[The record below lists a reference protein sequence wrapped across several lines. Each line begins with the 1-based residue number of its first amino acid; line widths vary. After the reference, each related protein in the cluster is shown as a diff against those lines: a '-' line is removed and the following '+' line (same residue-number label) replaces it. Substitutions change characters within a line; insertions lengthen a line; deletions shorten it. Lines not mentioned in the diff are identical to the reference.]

1 MAGMA
6 EQHDERLR
14 QIVEENAE
22 IKALMHQQ
30 SEANLTSLHRPIER
44 FAGLVARPIFIVSC
58 LTVFAVWI
66 AVNTDLAL
74 TGHKPWDEPPFFW
87 LQGAVSAFSL
97 AITATVL
104 VSQSRQ
110 ARLAE
115 QHADLQL
122 QVIFLIGQRSAKLI
136 ELTEELRR
144 DLPNVHN
151 RRDEQA
157 EILQQM
163 MTPDQILSA
172 LEGKGPEQT

>member
-1 MAGMA
+1 MVIGKRPGVVYGVRSGQDAVA
-6 EQHDERLR
+6 VRLVVRHRWSAYPEQ
-14 QIVEENAE
+14 V
-22 IKALMHQQ
+22 KATQ
-30 SEANLTSLHRPIER
+30 P
-44 FAGLVARPIFIVSC
+44 FAGLVARPAFIVSC
-58 LTVFAVWI
+58 LTLFAIWI

-87 LQGAVSAFSL
+87 LQGVVSAFSL

-104 VSQSRQ
+104 VSQARQ

-115 QHADLQL
+115 QRADLQL

-157 EILQQM
+157 EILQQVL
-163 MTPDQILSA
+163 TPDQILSA